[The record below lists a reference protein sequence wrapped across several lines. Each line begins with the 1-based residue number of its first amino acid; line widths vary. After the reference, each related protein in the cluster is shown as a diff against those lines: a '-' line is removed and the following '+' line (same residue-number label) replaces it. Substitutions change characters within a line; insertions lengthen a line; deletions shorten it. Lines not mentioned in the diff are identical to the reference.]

1 MFFFVVFYP
10 MWTQSNPCW
19 YVIGYRIAQSEIST
33 EKTPDQTYS
42 VHLVL
47 VVHFYFYFN
56 SMSLQDVKDHG
67 YSVTLSV
74 NYYDLREKIVQSM
87 SRYTVT
93 DGFLFISVGHL
104 LLQFLSSEFS
114 PIHSIHKCSLRL
126 RTLINTVYVN
136 LTYNCTHTKS
146 LSPT

>member
-1 MFFFVVFYP
+1 MNTRLSLLACDWLSHCP
-10 MWTQSNPCW
+10 
-19 YVIGYRIAQSEIST
+19 IR
-33 EKTPDQTYS
+33 DQHRKKKLLTKHIQYTKF
-42 VHLVL
+42 LC

-67 YSVTLSV
+67 YSIAPLSV

-87 SRYTVT
+87 SRYTVR
-93 DGFLFISVGHL
+93 DGFLFISVGHF
-104 LLQFLSSEFS
+104 LLQFISSEFS
-114 PIHSIHKCSLRL
+114 PIHSIHKCSLHQ

-146 LSPT
+146 LRPT